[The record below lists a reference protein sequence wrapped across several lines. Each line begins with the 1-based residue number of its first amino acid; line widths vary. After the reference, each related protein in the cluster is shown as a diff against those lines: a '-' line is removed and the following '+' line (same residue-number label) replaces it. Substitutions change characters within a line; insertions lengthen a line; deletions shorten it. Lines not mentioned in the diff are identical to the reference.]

1 MAHINAP
8 GGAGSAGMRGVH
20 ARVSAQRS
28 SARGARNSP
37 VPQAAPLA
45 GFAPSTSSTC
55 PAPAGLPRPSSPR
68 SLTCAAAASP
78 SPSSPSA
85 AGGAAAAAAVHAAS
99 AAPLTGATLVSYILE
114 GPLLGSCGISE
125 EGVRAAAGEWER
137 LGRQLAAQL
146 DFEHDAM
153 DAVQKLRI
161 YHYYLP
167 VYWWAAAQLEA
178 HRAAGHKTAL
188 VLGISAPQGCGKTTI
203 VEQLEQ
209 LFNWLGRPAA
219 SVSIDDFY
227 LTHADQNALAAAHP
241 GNRLLQLRG
250 NAGTHD
256 LALGTE
262 TIKTLRNLTAP
273 GATAAV
279 PRYNKSTFGGRGD
292 RAEPASWPVVCGPL
306 DVVFFEGWMSGF
318 APLPD
323 SSAAQLAAIDPALPV
338 VNEQL
343 RGYRAAWDELV
354 DSWLVIRIGDPQW
367 VFKWRLQAEERM
379 KAGGKAGMSAEQI
392 ADFVS
397 RFIPAYAAYLPGL
410 YGSGP
415 TTARHG
421 RTLIIEVDQNR
432 SPVAAQP
439 PPVV

>member
-1 MAHINAP
+1 MTHINAP
-8 GGAGSAGMRGVH
+8 GGGGSAMRGAH

-28 SARGARNSP
+28 PARSGRNSP
-37 VPQAAPLA
+37 MPQAAPHA
-45 GFAPSTSSTC
+45 GFAAGSGAAGTC
-55 PAPAGLPRPSSPR
+55 TAPPVGLPRPSSLL
-68 SLTCAAAASP
+68 SLACAASA
-78 SPSSPSA
+78 SPSSPTA
-85 AGGAAAAAAVHAAS
+85 ALR
-99 AAPLTGATLVSYILE
+99 APLTGEQLVSYILE
-114 GPLLGSCGISE
+114 GPLLGSCGISADA
-125 EGVRAAAGEWER
+125 VRGAAGEWER
-137 LGRQLAAQL
+137 LGRQLALQL
-146 DFEHDAM
+146 GFEHDAM
-153 DAVQKLRI
+153 DAVEKLRI

-167 VYWWAAAQLEA
+167 VYWWAAAQLDV

-203 VEQLEQ
+203 VEQLEL

-227 LTHADQNALAAAHP
+227 LTHADQNALAAANP

-279 PRYNKSTFGGRGD
+279 PRYNKSAFGGRGD
-292 RAEPASWPVVCGPL
+292 RAEPSSWPVVSGPL

-318 APLPD
+318 APVPD
-323 SSAAQLAAIDPALPV
+323 SAALAPIDPALPV

-397 RFIPAYAAYLPGL
+397 RFIPAYSAYLPGL
-410 YGSGP
+410 YGAGP
-415 TTARHG
+415 TTARSG

-432 SPVAAQP
+432 SPVAQQP
-439 PPVV
+439 KPVV